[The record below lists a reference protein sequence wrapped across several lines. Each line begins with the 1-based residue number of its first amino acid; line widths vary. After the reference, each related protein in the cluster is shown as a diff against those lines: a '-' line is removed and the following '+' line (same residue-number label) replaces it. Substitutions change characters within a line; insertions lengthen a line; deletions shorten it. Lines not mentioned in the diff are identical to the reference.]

1 MNTLEL
7 NRFMKDWV
15 PPEASIAIADNYQ
28 YIDYVSGIHDIKI
41 RPGQPIPA
49 GSVTER
55 VIQQRD
61 RVEFLVSES
70 VFGIPYYGVGY
81 PIENQI
87 GFHGAVTVILPP
99 SYSLEKAGP
108 ITYLT
113 GKHGEFWT
121 PTPVAEIAYIE
132 SHQKKTWFYTQHG
145 KYSTIHTLRALE
157 ERLPDSFIR
166 IHRSFI
172 VNIAYIQHLTRDLS
186 SNLNLKLKLPCTPE
200 LTVSQTYVAS
210 VRQILGF

>member
-61 RVEFLVSES
+61 RVEFLVPES

-108 ITYLT
+108 LTYLT

-121 PTPVAEIAYIE
+121 PTPVEEIAYIE

-157 ERLPDSFIR
+157 QRLPGSFIR

-172 VNIAYIQHLTRDLS
+172 VNIAYIQHLTRDIS

-200 LTVSQTYVAS
+200 LAVSQTYVAS